1 MASGGGDRLKSY
13 KPLFKDIKETRR
25 EREEA
30 GVQLRRR
37 RRDEEV
43 GVPLVVACG
52 PPSAHF
58 SAEGAG
64 TCVRSSC
71 WSVRPAW
78 AECAGS

>member
-13 KPLFKDIKETRR
+13 KPLFKNIEETRR

-58 SAEGAG
+58 SGR
-64 TCVRSSC
+64 VC
-71 WSVRPAW
+71 WSVCPAW